1 MDGTVIRITLS
12 LIVPS
17 LILVFAI
24 AFVCTWLVERKRP
37 YLLLLAA
44 GCGLFALGSTSQ
56 ILYWPPD
63 TGINALV
70 SGTIYTCA
78 VIAVSEG
85 VLSRSGRRSKM
96 LVNLA
101 LVLTISALLWY
112 FFYVDRNLIAR
123 VYIQNFGYGLI
134 LLVAAIRLA
143 DLRKGRVADR
153 ILFWTLLLFAVH
165 FFPRTLLT
173 IGFSAPAGAKAFG
186 NSVFWQALQLS
197 MAVLG
202 SSLAFAIIG
211 AAISDLI
218 DDLRRERDSDHLTR
232 VLNRRGFEAAVEARR
247 VRHGSRASL
256 VVCDVDQFKAINDA
270 HGHAVGDRVLERVAT
285 ILRTSSGADDPV
297 GRLGGEE
304 FAIYLAGASGAEAYG
319 CAERLREGIAR
330 TDFSDLGL
338 SRPVTASFGIATTA
352 GGPWGDL
359 YKEADS
365 WLYEAKNAG
374 RNRTLPEPVQSM
386 PDVSLRLPA

>member
-1 MDGTVIRITLS
+1 MDGTVIRLTLS
-12 LIVPS
+12 LIAPS
-17 LILVFAI
+17 LFSVFAI
-24 AFVCTWLVERKRP
+24 AFVCTWLVEKKRP

-44 GCGLFALGSTSQ
+44 GCGMFALGSASQ
-56 ILYWPPD
+56 ILYWPRD
-63 TGINALV
+63 TGVNALV

-85 VLSRSGRRSKM
+85 VLWRSGKSSKM
-96 LVNLA
+96 LTNLA
-101 LVLTISALLWY
+101 LVLTVSGLLWY
-112 FFYVDRNLIAR
+112 FFYVDRSLIAR

-134 LLVAAIRLA
+134 LLIAAIRLA
-143 DLRKGRVADR
+143 ELRKGRIADR
-153 ILFWTLLLFAVH
+153 ILFWTLFLFAIQ
-165 FFPRTLLT
+165 FFPRTVLT

-232 VLNRRGFEAAVEARR
+232 VLNRRGFEAALEARR
-247 VRHGSRASL
+247 MRHGSRASL
-256 VVCDVDQFKAINDA
+256 VVCDVDRFKAINDS

-285 ILRTSSGADDPV
+285 ILRTFSDADDPV
-297 GRLGGEE
+297 GRIGGEE
-304 FAIYLAGASGAEAYG
+304 FAIYLAGASGAEAYD
-319 CAERLREGIAR
+319 CAERLREAIAQ

-338 SRPVTASFGIATTA
+338 SRPVTASFGIASTA

-359 YKEADS
+359 YKEADG
-365 WLYEAKNAG
+365 WLYKAKNAG
-374 RNRTLPEPVQSM
+374 RNRTLPSSLHG
-386 PDVSLRLPA
+386 VSDDPLRLPA